1 MKISE
6 TLEDLSSLNSIAT
19 EVQSKLDLLNTKYTE
34 KSNEVEDLREQVKL
48 LSTEKDRIN
57 HQCQQ
62 KDNDILDLRE
72 ELKQLRATS
81 LDGTLDF
88 SVIGPP
94 KHGSSMMQV

>member
-1 MKISE
+1 MFHP
-6 TLEDLSSLNSIAT
+6 
-19 EVQSKLDLLNTKYTE
+19 TK
-34 KSNEVEDLREQVKL
+34 SA
-48 LSTEKDRIN
+48 EKDKIN

-72 ELKQLRATS
+72 ELKQLKVTKEIHS